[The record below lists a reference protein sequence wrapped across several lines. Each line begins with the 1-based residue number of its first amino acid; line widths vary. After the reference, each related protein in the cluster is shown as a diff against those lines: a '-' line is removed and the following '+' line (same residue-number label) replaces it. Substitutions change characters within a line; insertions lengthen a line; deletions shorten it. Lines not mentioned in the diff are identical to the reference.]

1 MPVSLSRQPSHPQR
15 PMPIGG
21 PKRRPYE
28 PRACPSRRLR
38 WISVLRSR
46 GAGKEA
52 DHYTGMVDFDLALG
66 PSVLICAA
74 EGAVLGLI
82 LAMQAER
89 AVRLA

>member
-1 MPVSLSRQPSHPQR
+1 
-15 PMPIGG
+15 
-21 PKRRPYE
+21 
-28 PRACPSRRLR
+28 
-38 WISVLRSR
+38 
-46 GAGKEA
+46 
-52 DHYTGMVDFDLALG
+52 MVDFDLALG